1 MWYDPLN
8 INATFAARI
17 LAMES
22 LSLSLPV
29 SFSLL
34 LSFDTRIWWISFIV
48 DRASYGETI
57 TIVGT
62 GETTI

>member
-8 INATFAARI
+8 TNATFAAQI

-48 DRASYGETI
+48 DRETI

>member
-8 INATFAARI
+8 TNATFAARI

-48 DRASYGETI
+48 DRETI

>member
-8 INATFAARI
+8 TNATFAARI

-22 LSLSLPV
+22 LSLSLLVP
-29 SFSLL
+29 FSLL

>member
-8 INATFAARI
+8 TNATFAARI

-22 LSLSLPV
+22 LSLSLLV

-48 DRASYGETI
+48 DRETI